1 MYPCC
6 WEMQAKQNVYKFHHA
21 TGCSLSRGCLFSAFF
36 NFVELKRSQQPLCQ
50 RALYVTIV
58 FSNSSPSSSNARS
71 FCIGMQ
77 SRSLNFTIFP
87 ARVLWTDPTSW
98 SCLSLELLT
107 LFSTSLRKIQV
118 SDVKIKYNNV
128 YTQYIF
134 LHCNTWLVQI
144 ELTKSKIETTPPTTS
159 TQ

>member
-21 TGCSLSRGCLFSAFF
+21 TGCSLSSGCLFSAFF

-87 ARVLWTDPTSW
+87 ARVLWTDPTSHERLEISRTPLRLYFVSLTNGTFIPVGLSNSIW
-98 SCLSLELLT
+98 CCLFISGAT
-107 LFSTSLRKIQV
+107 DTFQHFFT
-118 SDVKIKYNNV
+118 NNSSFWC
-128 YTQYIF
+128 QDK
-134 LHCNTWLVQI
+134 VQ
-144 ELTKSKIETTPPTTS
+144 
-159 TQ
+159 